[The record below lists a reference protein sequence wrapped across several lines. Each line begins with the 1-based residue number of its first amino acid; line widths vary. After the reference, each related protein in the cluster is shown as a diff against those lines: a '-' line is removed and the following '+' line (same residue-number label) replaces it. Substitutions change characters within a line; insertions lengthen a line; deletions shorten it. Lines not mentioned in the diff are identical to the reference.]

1 VAPPRTE
8 GERWAREELRRLSA
22 ARYAPHAGTRF
33 IAASAHRASEARTA
47 RPSLA
52 RQANAWLCAGGLGWV
67 ALAVAGRQPYRRRII
82 SGLAWWATVGAMLR
96 WHLGMVE
103 TEDGDPRPLSP
114 ADALTLARA
123 WLVPAIAD
131 DLDPR
136 RLAVAALTD
145 VLDGTVARA
154 GHPTRAGRDLEGL
167 VDAAVLLAALRA
179 AARTGLLARPTIAL
193 EALRL
198 LAGAGYATRVYF
210 ARAEAPDPRV
220 TRAARRTTP
229 VRVAGLLAAG
239 AGRRRS
245 AHVLLI
251 GGSIGSVTAL
261 ARRAR

>member
-1 VAPPRTE
+1 MAPPRTE
-8 GERWAREELRRLSA
+8 GERWAREELRRLRA
-22 ARYAPHAGTRF
+22 ARYASHAGTRF

-154 GHPTRAGRDLEGL
+154 GHPTR
-167 VDAAVLLAALRA
+167 
-179 AARTGLLARPTIAL
+179 
-193 EALRL
+193 
-198 LAGAGYATRVYF
+198 VYF